1 MKIKKLFLFISVS
14 TLLLCLAASL
24 TATSMTAASLPD
36 GGNLPSGDIS
46 VPDMALSARAA
57 VLTDGAGR
65 VLMAKNADARLPM
78 ASTTKL
84 MTALVAIE
92 SLPMQ
97 TVIKIPASAVGIE
110 GSSIYL
116 TEGEE
121 LTLEALLYALM
132 LESANDAATAIAIA
146 VAGSTDSFAAL
157 MNERAAAM
165 GLKDTHFDNP
175 HGLDSDTH
183 YTTARELAAIAA
195 AAFDNAD
202 LRRIAGT
209 YRKTIPMGEKDG
221 ARLLINHDRLLRSY
235 EGTIGGK
242 TGFTK
247 KSGRCLVTAA
257 ERDGLRLIA
266 VTLSAPDDWR
276 DHERMLDY
284 GFAEY
289 ESVELCPAREC
300 RFLLSLDGG
309 EQRGVIGSNT
319 QAVRVTLPRQ
329 RGEVTISPTL
339 PVSIQAPVRRG
350 DLLGTVSWVSNGR
363 VIATAQ
369 VTAEYSAMAK
379 KQRNLGLIEWIRAI
393 LGF

>member
-57 VLTDGAGR
+57 VLTDGAGC

-157 MNERAAAM
+157 MNERSAAM

-209 YRKTIPMGEKDG
+209 YRKTIPMGENDG

-329 RGEVTISPTL
+329 RGEVTISPAL

-350 DLLGTVSWVSNGR
+350 DLLGTVSWVCDGR

>member
-1 MKIKKLFLFISVS
+1 
-14 TLLLCLAASL
+14 
-24 TATSMTAASLPD
+24 MTAASLPD

-57 VLTDGAGR
+57 VLTDGAGC

-157 MNERAAAM
+157 MNERSAAM

-209 YRKTIPMGEKDG
+209 YRKTIPMGENDG

-329 RGEVTISPTL
+329 RGEVTISPAL

-350 DLLGTVSWVSNGR
+350 DLLGTVSWVCDGR

>member
-57 VLTDGAGR
+57 VLTDGAGS

-209 YRKTIPMGEKDG
+209 YRKTIPMGENDG

-329 RGEVTISPTL
+329 RGEVTISPAL

-350 DLLGTVSWVSNGR
+350 DLLGTVSWVCDGR

>member
-14 TLLLCLAASL
+14 ILALCLAASL
-24 TATSMTAASLPD
+24 TATSMTAAYLPE

-46 VPDMALSARAA
+46 APDMALSARAA

-65 VLMAKNADARLPM
+65 VLMAKNADMRLPM

-92 SLPMQ
+92 SLPLQ
-97 TVIKIPASAVGIE
+97 TVIRIPAAAVGIE

-146 VAGSTDSFAAL
+146 VAGSADSFAEL
-157 MNERAAAM
+157 MNERAAAL

-195 AAFDNAD
+195 AAFDNTE
-202 LRRIAGT
+202 LRRISGT
-209 YRKTIPMGEKDG
+209 YRKTIPMGDNDG

-266 VTLSAPDDWR
+266 VTLSDPDDWQ

-284 GFAEY
+284 GFSKY
-289 ESVELCPAREC
+289 ESVELCRAREC
-300 RFLLSLDGG
+300 RFLLSLSGG

-329 RGEVTISPTL
+329 REEVTISPSL
-339 PVSIQAPVRRG
+339 PASIQAPVRRG
-350 DLLGTVSWVSNGR
+350 EPLGTVSWVCGGR
-363 VIATAQ
+363 VIATAD

-379 KQRNLGLIEWIRAI
+379 KQRTPSLIERIRSI

>member
-329 RGEVTISPTL
+329 RGEVTISPAL

>member
-57 VLTDGAGR
+57 VLTDGAGC

-209 YRKTIPMGEKDG
+209 YRKTIPMGENDG

-329 RGEVTISPTL
+329 RGEVTISPAL

-350 DLLGTVSWVSNGR
+350 DLLGTVSWVCDGR

>member
-209 YRKTIPMGEKDG
+209 YRKTIPMGENDG

-289 ESVELCPAREC
+289 ESVELCPEREC

-329 RGEVTISPTL
+329 RGEVTISPAL

-350 DLLGTVSWVSNGR
+350 DLLGTVSWVCDGR